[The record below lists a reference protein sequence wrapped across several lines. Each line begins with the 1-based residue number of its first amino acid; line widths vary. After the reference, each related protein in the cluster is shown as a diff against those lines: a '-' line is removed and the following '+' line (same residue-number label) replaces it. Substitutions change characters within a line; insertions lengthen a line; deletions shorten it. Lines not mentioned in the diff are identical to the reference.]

1 MKTSSE
7 PATLEFL
14 LSKSSGC
21 NLQAKVVQ
29 SDDCVRIYSLWRL
42 QPKQR
47 LIVTRMRSWHRTL
60 LEISR
65 ALGSYRLII
74 QRFADLDGILYS
86 SLTREDFSDS
96 NVDLFLH
103 DIYYYYYYY
112 Y

>member
-1 MKTSSE
+1 MAAPTKTAADCDLDEVMAQNIAGNPPCTESS
-7 PATLEFL
+7 
-14 LSKSSGC
+14 
-21 NLQAKVVQ
+21 N
-29 SDDCVRIYSLWRL
+29 
-42 QPKQR
+42 
-47 LIVTRMRSWHRTL
+47 
-60 LEISR
+60 
-65 ALGSYRLII
+65 RLII